1 MNAGLGGMKD
11 TGVGRRH
18 GAAVGNGSGLTL
30 GSSLASE
37 PLVEEAGARCAGV
50 TVTVDAMFGG
60 VEDARV
66 CRRYRVTVSDG
77 SWNWSVM
84 NAGLA
89 AVFSLEPFMLEL
101 CCFCDE
107 IISK

>member
-30 GSSLASE
+30 GSSLARE
-37 PLVEEAGARCAGV
+37 PLVGEASARGAGV
-50 TVTVDAMFGG
+50 TVTVDAMLGG
-60 VEDARV
+60 VENARV

-84 NAGLA
+84 NARLA
-89 AVFSLEPFMLEL
+89 AVFSLEPFMFEF
-101 CCFCDE
+101 CCLCDE
-107 IISK
+107 SISE